1 MRPAGDCKFA
11 MGVRSW
17 LIIWCG
23 AVEFF
28 GHIASTVAFQVII
41 LKQWLLEYLPICSLD
56 SSGDHI
62 HVIVIAR
69 KSYIH
74 QSCKVVADT
83 WS

>member
-1 MRPAGDCKFA
+1 
-11 MGVRSW
+11 

-41 LKQWLLEYLPICSLD
+41 LKHWLLEYLPICSLD

-62 HVIVIAR
+62 HVIFIAEILH
-69 KSYIH
+69 SPEL
-74 QSCKVVADT
+74 QGGC
-83 WS
+83 